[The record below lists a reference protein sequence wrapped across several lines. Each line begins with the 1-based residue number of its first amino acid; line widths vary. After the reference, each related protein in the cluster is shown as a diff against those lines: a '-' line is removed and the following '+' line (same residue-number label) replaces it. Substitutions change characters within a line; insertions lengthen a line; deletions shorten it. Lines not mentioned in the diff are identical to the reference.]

1 MKQLQALLQGKCT
14 SHILPFL
21 WMKGED
27 NETIKKELDKIEAC
41 GIREVCLE
49 SRPHPDFCG
58 PKWWENLDFICEEAE
73 KRGLRLWILDD
84 KKFPTGY
91 ANGGFEKHP
100 EKSKLYLG
108 ERHMDIM
115 GPCRNSAVL
124 VENFIPSDGRLLGIL
139 AVPKPDGQTLAI
151 KGSGILN
158 LTDTME
164 NGFVYFDLPEGAYR
178 LFILFTTRTRG
189 RKRSL
194 YESDRFLI
202 CQGIVG

>member
-1 MKQLQALLQGKCT
+1 MKHLQALLQGKCT

-27 NETIKKELDKIEAC
+27 NETIGKELDKIEKC

-58 PKWWENLDFICEEAE
+58 PKWWENLDFICAEAE

-108 ERHMDIM
+108 
-115 GPCRNSAVL
+115 AVSYTHL
-124 VENFIPSDGRLLGIL
+124 
-139 AVPKPDGQTLAI
+139 TLPTIA
-151 KGSGILN
+151 
-158 LTDTME
+158 
-164 NGFVYFDLPEGAYR
+164 
-178 LFILFTTRTRG
+178 
-189 RKRSL
+189 
-194 YESDRFLI
+194 
-202 CQGIVG
+202 

>member
-1 MKQLQALLQGKCT
+1 MKHLQALLQGKCT

-27 NETIKKELDKIEAC
+27 NETIGKELDKIEKC

-58 PKWWENLDFICEEAE
+58 PKWWENLDFICAEAE

-100 EKSKLYLG
+100 
-108 ERHMDIM
+108 DIWTLWV
-115 GPCRNSAVL
+115 PAAAVQ
-124 VENFIPSDGRLLGIL
+124 SWW
-139 AVPKPDGQTLAI
+139 K
-151 KGSGILN
+151 
-158 LTDTME
+158 
-164 NGFVYFDLPEGAYR
+164 
-178 LFILFTTRTRG
+178 ILFLQMEDYWEFWQYQ
-189 RKRSL
+189 SQM
-194 YESDRFLI
+194 DRPW
-202 CQGIVG
+202 Q

>member
-1 MKQLQALLQGKCT
+1 MKHLQALLQGKCT

-27 NETIKKELDKIEAC
+27 NETIGKELDKIEKC

-58 PKWWENLDFICEEAE
+58 PKWWENLDFICAEAE

-115 GPCRNSAVL
+115 GPCRSGAVL
-124 VENFIPSDGRLLGIL
+124 VEKFYSFRWKTTGNSGSTKARWTDLGS
-139 AVPKPDGQTLAI
+139 K
-151 KGSGILN
+151 
-158 LTDTME
+158 
-164 NGFVYFDLPEGAYR
+164 
-178 LFILFTTRTRG
+178 
-189 RKRSL
+189 RKRHFGS
-194 YESDRFLI
+194 YRYHGKRFCVL
-202 CQGIVG
+202 